1 MLSFFL
7 CIFFLQRSLLSL
19 PPPPPPPPPSASRHT
34 TQLHGIDITF
44 NHQSQ
49 VTSPTHGRQS
59 TYSLIMQMDFAGLA
73 TRFQEAIT
81 ARDAAGQVSDL
92 QLVPLLRA
100 ISLDLKHLLRDIR
113 QRQRPTPAAT
123 PRVAPAAAPALI
135 LTPTFPATLEGSP
148 IGEPLFTHRS
158 VSPLLV
164 DMHHFTA
171 TCCFSLL
178 H

>member
-1 MLSFFL
+1 MSTSRGDTER
-7 CIFFLQRSLLSL
+7 CVNNGSPIGD
-19 PPPPPPPPPSASRHT
+19 PSKVAGEVGVRMRAGAAAGAT
-34 TQLHGIDITF
+34 RGVAAGVGRCL
-44 NHQSQ
+44 SQ

-113 QRQRPTPAAT
+113 QR
-123 PRVAPAAAPALI
+123 
-135 LTPTFPATLEGSP
+135 
-148 IGEPLFTHRS
+148 
-158 VSPLLV
+158 
-164 DMHHFTA
+164 
-171 TCCFSLL
+171 
-178 H
+178 

>member
-1 MLSFFL
+1 MQLRN
-7 CIFFLQRSLLSL
+7 QRTLHCNVICFSLYIYSATVASL
-19 PPPPPPPPPSASRHT
+19 PPPPPPPSASRHT
-34 TQLHGIDITF
+34 TQLHGTDITF
-44 NHQSQ
+44 NRLSQ

-135 LTPTFPATLEGSP
+135 LTPTSPATLE
-148 IGEPLFTHRS
+148 E
-158 VSPLLV
+158 SPLVSHYSHTVQCRL
-164 DMHHFTA
+164 
-171 TCCFSLL
+171 CS
-178 H
+178 